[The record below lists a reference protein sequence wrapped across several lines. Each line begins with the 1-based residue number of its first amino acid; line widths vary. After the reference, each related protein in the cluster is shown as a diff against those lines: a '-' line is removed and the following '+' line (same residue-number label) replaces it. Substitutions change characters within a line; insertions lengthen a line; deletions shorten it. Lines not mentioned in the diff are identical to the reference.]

1 MDFVAF
7 SDPNTPGVDQWK
19 RSINNQAN
27 ASKIPPCAL
36 AAIVM
41 RESGGRNVLQAGMP
55 PGVGCGV
62 GLTQVTS
69 NVNWSNPNAPTYNG
83 TSYNLLDP
91 SSNLW
96 IAAEYFL
103 RPAIQ
108 ECLLL
113 REHHGDVMNAINPN
127 ILYFVFAAYNMG
139 FGGMEN
145 EVLKGRDP
153 DKATTNF
160 YAAGTLGFYNDF
172 IAASHRNHS

>member
-7 SDPNTPGVDQWK
+7 SDPSVPSVDQWR

-27 ASKIPPCAL
+27 ASKVPPCAL

-41 RESGGRNVLQAGMP
+41 RESGGRNVFQAGMP
-55 PGVGCGV
+55 LGAGCGV
-62 GLTQVTS
+62 GLTQITA
-69 NVNWSNPNAPTYNG
+69 NVNWTNPNAPTYNG
-83 TSYNLLDP
+83 TSYMLLDP
-91 SSNLW
+91 SSNLYV
-96 IAAEYFL
+96 AAEYFL

-113 REHHGDVMNAINPN
+113 RERHGAVMNAISPD

-145 EVLKGRDP
+145 EVLAGRDP
-153 DKATTNF
+153 DHVTTDN
-160 YAAGTLGFYNDF
+160 YAKGTLGFYYGF
-172 IAASHRNHS
+172 INASHRNHA